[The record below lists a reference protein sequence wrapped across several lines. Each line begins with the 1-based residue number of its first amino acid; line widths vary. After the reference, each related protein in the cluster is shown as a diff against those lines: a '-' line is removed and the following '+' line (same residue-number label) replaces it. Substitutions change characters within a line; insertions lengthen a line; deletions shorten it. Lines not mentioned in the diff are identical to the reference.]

1 MKKER
6 IYISIDLK
14 SFYASVECVERGIDP
29 LDAYLVV
36 ADLSR
41 TEKTICLAVSPALKK
56 YGVSGRAR
64 LFEVVEKVREIN
76 GVRLSRAPRGKF
88 TDKGYFLS
96 ETEKNPSL
104 EVDYIVAVPRMA
116 LYMKTSAEI
125 FKIYL
130 KYVCAEDIH
139 VYSVDEVFM
148 DVTDYLYAY
157 DLTARQL
164 ADKIIKDIL
173 NTTGITAT
181 AGIGTNLYL
190 CKVAMDIVAKH
201 LPAENGES
209 RIAELDEISYRRL
222 LWEHKPITDFWR
234 IGRGYSR
241 TLARFGMFTMGDV
254 AMCSLVSEELLYQ
267 LFGVNAE
274 LLIDHAWGYESC
286 SIDDI
291 KSYKPRAKSLSSG
304 QVLKE
309 PHTFKKAKLIVRE
322 MTELLVLNLVEQGL
336 LTDQIVLTIGYDISN
351 LTAENSN
358 YKGEIKVDFYG
369 RKAPKQ
375 AHGSENLG
383 RFTSSTKLIVDAAMK
398 LFDRIADEDLLV
410 RRMYVVANHTVEEAA
425 YKRSEHSEQ
434 LDLFTDYEAYNA
446 RKEKE
451 ERFLKRERS
460 IQETAIQL
468 HKRFGKNSLLKGM
481 NLKEGATSIE
491 RNEQIGGHRA

>member
-6 IYISIDLK
+6 TYISIDLK

-36 ADLSR
+36 ADSSR
-41 TEKTICLAVSPALKK
+41 TEKTICLAVSPSLKK

-64 LFEVVEKVREIN
+64 LFEVVQKVKEIN
-76 GVRLSRAPRGKF
+76 AERLARAPGRLLSGSS
-88 TDKGYFLS
+88 YFFH
-96 ETEKNPSL
+96 ETEKNPKL
-104 EVDYIVAVPRMA
+104 KVDYIVAPPRMA

-125 FKIYL
+125 FEIYL
-130 KYVCAEDIH
+130 KYISPEDIH

-148 DVTDYLYAY
+148 DVTDYLSSY
-157 DLTARQL
+157 DLTERQL

-173 NTTGITAT
+173 KTTGITAT

-190 CKVAMDIVAKH
+190 CKVAMDIVAKRVT
-201 LPAENGES
+201 AEKGES
-209 RIAELDEISYRRL
+209 RIAQLDEMSYRRL

-241 TLARFGMFTMGDV
+241 TLARYGMFTMGDV
-254 AMCSLVSEELLYQ
+254 ALCSSVKPELLYQ

-274 LLIDHAWGYESC
+274 LLIDHAWGYEPC

-291 KSYKPRAKSLSSG
+291 KGYKPQSKSLSSG

-309 PHTFKKAKLIVRE
+309 PYDFEKSKLIVRE
-322 MTELLVLNLVEQGL
+322 MTELLVLDLVDKRL
-336 LTDQIVLTIGYDISN
+336 LTDQIVLTIGYDIAN
-351 LTAENSN
+351 ITDKNIN
-358 YKGEIKVDFYG
+358 YKGEIKTDVYG
-369 RKAPKQ
+369 RKIPKH
-375 AHGSENLG
+375 AHGSENIG
-383 RFTSSTKLIVDAAMK
+383 RFTSSTKLIVDAAVK
-398 LFDRIADEDLLV
+398 LFERIADKELLI
-410 RRMYVVANHTVEEAA
+410 RRMYVVANHILDEEA
-425 YKRSEHSEQ
+425 YKRTEQSEQ

-451 ERFLKRERS
+451 ELFLKRERS
-460 IQETAIQL
+460 LQLAALKL

-481 NLKEGATSIE
+481 NLKKGATSIE
-491 RNEQIGGHRA
+491 RNGQIGGHRA